1 MNVVVD
7 LPNERLAKQF
17 LAAKPANLD
26 VKATTKGST
35 VQINTKDLPKTPSEA
50 VALFNKGAKVLG
62 NPKVA
67 KTSVR
72 KKKVGVVGI
81 SKAENEQLGLL
92 LKWIALD
99 LDWDIIPNEVLVNP
113 EALTKLFGRYKV
125 EGTIYE

>member
-1 MNVVVD
+1 M
-7 LPNERLAKQF
+7 Q
-17 LAAKPANLD
+17 
-26 VKATTKGST
+26 TTKSN
-35 VQINTKDLPKTPSEA
+35 IPNTPAEA

-62 NPKVA
+62 KPKVA

-92 LKWIALD
+92 LKWVALE
-99 LDWDIIPNEVLVNP
+99 LDWDTIPNEVLTNP